1 MTPRQD
7 EILRLLDKGE
17 WFGRLPL
24 DLRRTIVE
32 NSRTQRFS
40 RGAMVRTEGSPP
52 AGPCAVLEGT
62 IAVARWCDADDHS
75 LLHVGGPGFWFGEV
89 APLLRCESVVTIFAQ
104 TDVEILE
111 LPLDAFDRLV
121 QERPDHY
128 PHFARLAIE
137 RYVLLMRQMA
147 EVLGLDKEAL
157 LRARLADLIDLR
169 RLDDPHSDADI
180 HAPQADL
187 AALMG
192 VSRQTLNELLKRLE
206 ASGAIEVSYRKI
218 RVLDLERL
226 RGDRSRTEIFRPLR
240 ALS

>member
-1 MTPRQD
+1 MTPRRD
-7 EILRLLDKGE
+7 EILRLLEKGE
-17 WFGRLPL
+17 WFGSLPL
-24 DLRRTIVE
+24 DLRSAIVE
-32 NSRTQRFS
+32 HAHPRRFL
-40 RGAMVRTEGSPP
+40 RGAMVRAEGSPP

-62 IAVARWCDADDHS
+62 IAATRWFSSDDHS
-75 LLHVGGPGFWFGEV
+75 VLHVGGPGFWFGEIP
-89 APLLRCESVVTIFAQ
+89 PLLRCESIVTIFAQ

-111 LPLDAFDRLV
+111 LPLDAFDQLL

-128 PHFARLAIE
+128 PHFARLALE
-137 RYVLLMRQMA
+137 RYAVLLRQMA

-180 HAPQADL
+180 NVPQADL

-206 ASGAIEVSYRKI
+206 ASGVIEVSYRKI
-218 RVLDLERL
+218 RVLDVEGL
-226 RGDRSRTEIFRPLR
+226 RGDRSRTEIFRPAR
-240 ALS
+240 TSS